1 MTSDW
6 MKKWMAAMI
15 ALMLAAFPVLAE
27 PAEEEN
33 QTASETAPAAH
44 QTAEAESRQ
53 MPEAENGQDEEQH
66 DLSQPQVTEAPSP
79 QPTHT
84 PAEEPAPEDQNTPAP
99 TSQPTATD
107 LVSEPARVWFEGSRE
122 AFSAGQVMKC
132 VLRREGGE
140 QAIEVR
146 YVFNGQTRVQTM
158 EAGENSVRLKLGEAP
173 ASDSGLSYKL
183 EILESEAYE
192 IKEGN
197 LEIRVVPVPLFGFE
211 TAFAGSVGAASGDSC
226 KIIIRRAEN
235 GAQQAARLALTMPD
249 SAYEAGYRLTGDQRH
264 FQLDTTYYIDFRKG
278 EQEKAVYLSNW
289 SAEPSKSSTISLSL
303 QGEQDAMVKEDA
315 ARVSVTLEARDS
327 DRRRA
332 VGRFQEDELYITPG
346 EERTVRLALDWAKGS
361 GSARLRY
368 EITDGQNYCLKADQ
382 KLTNGQKQVE
392 IPLPTADFE
401 VGKSYVV
408 NILPEGKDDVGS
420 TEQSSLVL
428 HVIEASE
435 NATASLDSEEYLI
448 MPGQSLKVEI
458 TIDKAQTRQTAFQL
472 SMGEQQWPA
481 LLPAGET
488 KLELELDAVEK
499 SGSLKLSAPDG
510 IALNIGQANVVVS
523 AALSDNLNFLSGRMV
538 YCGGDGGAQVYI
550 KIAEPLDESAQFVL
564 GISDDHTGNMV
575 NMTIPAGCRVYQAEL
590 PERMMNDYQAGTTC
604 QLTLDM
610 PNEAW
615 QGKIAQATLSV
626 LENAPD
632 LARFEV
638 AEELNAQVGERLEVP
653 LDLPQN
659 FEGMVVLTDPNG
671 KRQMLYPRY
680 PSGSV
685 EVELKQEGRYFLVLS
700 DEKNGWVDENMR
712 EVVIFA
718 SIQ

>member
-1 MTSDW
+1 
-6 MKKWMAAMI
+6 
-15 ALMLAAFPVLAE
+15 
-27 PAEEEN
+27 
-33 QTASETAPAAH
+33 
-44 QTAEAESRQ
+44 
-53 MPEAENGQDEEQH
+53 
-66 DLSQPQVTEAPSP
+66 
-79 QPTHT
+79 
-84 PAEEPAPEDQNTPAP
+84 
-99 TSQPTATD
+99 
-107 LVSEPARVWFEGSRE
+107 
-122 AFSAGQVMKC
+122 
-132 VLRREGGE
+132 
-140 QAIEVR
+140 
-146 YVFNGQTRVQTM
+146 
-158 EAGENSVRLKLGEAP
+158 
-173 ASDSGLSYKL
+173 
-183 EILESEAYE
+183 
-192 IKEGN
+192 
-197 LEIRVVPVPLFGFE
+197 
-211 TAFAGSVGAASGDSC
+211 
-226 KIIIRRAEN
+226 
-235 GAQQAARLALTMPD
+235 
-249 SAYEAGYRLTGDQRH
+249 
-264 FQLDTTYYIDFRKG
+264 
-278 EQEKAVYLSNW
+278 
-289 SAEPSKSSTISLSL
+289 
-303 QGEQDAMVKEDA
+303 MVKEDA

-435 NATASLDSEEYLI
+435 NATASLDS
-448 MPGQSLKVEI
+448 G
-458 TIDKAQTRQTAFQL
+458 
-472 SMGEQQWPA
+472 
-481 LLPAGET
+481 
-488 KLELELDAVEK
+488 
-499 SGSLKLSAPDG
+499 
-510 IALNIGQANVVVS
+510 
-523 AALSDNLNFLSGRMV
+523 SGRMV